1 MKSIGGYFE
10 LELAKQNEYHK
21 NAIRLNTGRNAL
33 EYLLITR
40 QYKKI
45 YLPYY
50 TCDVLLEPIKK
61 LNLSYEFYSIDKNF
75 ESIFDYSTIKE
86 NECFLYTNYFGVKD
100 NFIST
105 LKTRCDNLIIDNAQA
120 FYSKPLE
127 DIDTFYSC
135 RKFFGLADGAYLYTN
150 KVIESVL
157 ERDISHSRFEHLLLR
172 IDTNAENGYNYFVSN
187 DKSLSN
193 LPILTMSSL
202 TRRIL
207 ESIDYEKIAIIRRKN
222 YEYLHH
228 TLRNLNEIQIELDSK
243 QVPMVYPFYSKDLGL
258 RKKLN
263 KNKIYTAQY
272 WSNVLKLVAEESIE
286 WRFTTNI
293 IHLPIDQRYS
303 SIDMDKIITVIS
315 HEYSR

>member
-1 MKSIGGYFE
+1 MTAIGGYFC
-10 LELAKQNEYHK
+10 LELNIQNEYHTS
-21 NAIRLNTGRNAL
+21 AIRLNTGRNAL
-33 EYLLITR
+33 EYLLIAR

-50 TCDVLLEPIKK
+50 TCNALLEPIRK
-61 LNLSYEFYSIDKNF
+61 LNLSYDFYFIDENL
-75 ESIFDYSTIKE
+75 ESVFDYSTIGE
-86 NECFLYTNYFGVKD
+86 DECFLYTNYFGIKD

-105 LKTRCDNLIIDNAQA
+105 LKIKCANLIIDNAQA

-127 DIDTFYSC
+127 GIDTFYSC
-135 RKFFGLADGAYLYTN
+135 RKFFGVADGSYLYTS
-150 KVIESVL
+150 KLIEATF
-157 ERDISHSRFEHLLLR
+157 ETDISHGRFEHLLRR
-172 IDTNAENGYNYFVSN
+172 IDTSAEDGYSYFVDN

-193 LPILTMSSL
+193 QPILAMSNL

-207 ESIDYEKIAIIRRKN
+207 ESVDYEKIAIIRREN
-222 YEYLHH
+222 YKYLEH
-228 TLRNLNEIQIELDSK
+228 TLQEFNQIHPKLDL
-243 QVPMVYPFYSKDLGL
+243 QVPMVYPFYSRDLDL

-263 KNKIYTAQY
+263 ENKIYTAQY
-272 WSNVLKLVAEESIE
+272 WSNVLEWVPEESIE

-303 SIDMDKIITVIS
+303 REDLDKIITIIS